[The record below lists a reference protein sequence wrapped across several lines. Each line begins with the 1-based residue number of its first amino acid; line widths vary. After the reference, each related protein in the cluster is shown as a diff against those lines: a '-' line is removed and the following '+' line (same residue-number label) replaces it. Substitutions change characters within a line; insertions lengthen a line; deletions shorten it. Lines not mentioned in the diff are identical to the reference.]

1 MRWKKRKIKA
11 NLWVTSSSEFRIKLK
26 GNQMNFHDLLQKM
39 VQHEASDMFV
49 TAKLAV
55 SAKIN
60 GELVAIDENVLSAEQ
75 ALGLVHDAMS
85 EKQKREFD
93 EDKECNFAI
102 SIDGIGRFRVSAFW
116 QRDMA
121 GMVIRRIV
129 TEIPEVDELGLP
141 SVLKDVVMSKRGLVL
156 FVGGT
161 GTGKSTSMAAL
172 IGYRNKNSRGHI
184 LTIEDPVE
192 FVHEHGKCMVT
203 QREVGLDTESFDAAL
218 KSSLRQAP
226 DVILIGEIRNQETM
240 EHALSFAETGHLC
253 IATLHANNANQA
265 IDRIMHLVP
274 AEQHGKLLFDLALNL
289 RGIVAQQ
296 LIPTRDGNGRVAAI
310 EILLNSPY
318 IAELIKKG
326 DVGSIKEVME
336 KSTEQGMQTF
346 DQALFNLY
354 QQGFINY
361 ADALHHADSPND
373 LRLMIKLRSN
383 DQGGTGSLSGVT
395 IDGLEPKAY

>member
-1 MRWKKRKIKA
+1 MI
-11 NLWVTSSSEFRIKLK
+11 
-26 GNQMNFHDLLQKM
+26 FHDLLKKM
-39 VQHEASDMFV
+39 VDEKASDMFV
-49 TAKLAV
+49 TAKLPV

-60 GELVAIDENVLSAEQ
+60 GELQPIDMHVLSSDD
-75 ALGLVHDAMS
+75 ALNLVHSAMNA
-85 EKQKREFD
+85 KQKEQFD
-93 EDKECNFAI
+93 LEKECNFAI
-102 SIDGIGRFRVSAFW
+102 SIDDIGRFRVSAFW

-129 TEIPEVDELGLP
+129 TEIPYADELGLP

-192 FVHEHGKCMVT
+192 FVHEHQKSMIT

-226 DVILIGEIRNQETM
+226 DVILIGEIRSQEIM

-289 RGIVAQQ
+289 RGIIAQQ
-296 LIPTRDGNGRVAAI
+296 LIPTKDGNGRVAAI

-326 DVGSIKEVME
+326 QVGEIKEVME

-346 DQALFNLY
+346 DQALFTLY
-354 QQGFINY
+354 QRGMINY

-373 LRLMIKLRSN
+373 LRLMIKLRTN
-383 DQGGTGSLSGVT
+383 DQGGTGALSGVT
-395 IDGLEPKAY
+395 LSGLEPDKDDM

>member
-1 MRWKKRKIKA
+1 M
-11 NLWVTSSSEFRIKLK
+11 KL
-26 GNQMNFHDLLQKM
+26 HELLERM
-39 VQHEASDMFV
+39 VKQDASDMFV

-60 GELVAIDENVLSAEQ
+60 GELQPIDNVVLTPEES
-75 ALGLVHDAMS
+75 LGLVYDAMNG
-85 EKQKREFD
+85 KQKQQFD
-93 EDKECNFAI
+93 NEKECNFAI
-102 SIDGIGRFRVSAFW
+102 EIEDIGRFRISAFW

-121 GMVIRRIV
+121 GMVVRRIV
-129 TEIPEVDELGLP
+129 TEIPDVDDLGLP
-141 SVLKDVVMSKRGLVL
+141 PILKDVVMSKRGLVL

-161 GTGKSTSMAAL
+161 GTGKSTSMASL
-172 IGYRNKNSRGHI
+172 IGYRNRNSHGHI

-192 FVHEHGKCMVT
+192 FVHEHAKSMIT

-218 KSSLRQAP
+218 QSSLRQAP
-226 DVILIGEIRNQETM
+226 DVILIGEIRNQAIM

-274 AEQHGKLLFDLALNL
+274 ADQHGKLLFDLALNL
-289 RGIVAQQ
+289 RGIIAQQ
-296 LIPTRDGNGRVAAI
+296 LVPTQDGHSRVAAI

-318 IAELIKKG
+318 ISELIKKG

-336 KSTEQGMQTF
+336 KSKELGMQTF
-346 DQALFNLY
+346 DQALFNHY
-354 QQGFINY
+354 QQGMITY

-383 DQGGTGSLSGVT
+383 EQGGTGGLSGVT
-395 IDGLEPKAY
+395 LDGFENDGI

>member
-1 MRWKKRKIKA
+1 M
-11 NLWVTSSSEFRIKLK
+11 KL
-26 GNQMNFHDLLQKM
+26 HELLERM
-39 VQHEASDMFV
+39 VKQDASDMFV

-60 GELVAIDENVLSAEQ
+60 GELQPIDNVVLTPEES
-75 ALGLVHDAMS
+75 LGLVYDAMN
-85 EKQKREFD
+85 EKQKQQFD
-93 EDKECNFAI
+93 NEKECNFAI
-102 SIDGIGRFRVSAFW
+102 EIEDIGRFRISAFW

-121 GMVIRRIV
+121 GMVVRRIV
-129 TEIPEVDELGLP
+129 TEIPDVDDLGLP
-141 SVLKDVVMSKRGLVL
+141 PILKDVVMSKRGLVL

-161 GTGKSTSMAAL
+161 GTGKSTSMASL
-172 IGYRNKNSRGHI
+172 IGYRNRNSHGHI

-192 FVHEHGKCMVT
+192 FVHEHAKSMIT

-218 KSSLRQAP
+218 QSSLRQAP
-226 DVILIGEIRNQETM
+226 DVILIGEIRNQAIM

-274 AEQHGKLLFDLALNL
+274 ADQHGKLLFDLALNL
-289 RGIVAQQ
+289 RGIIAQQ
-296 LIPTRDGNGRVAAI
+296 LVPTQDGHSRVAAI

-318 IAELIKKG
+318 ISELIKKG

-336 KSTEQGMQTF
+336 KSKELGMQTF
-346 DQALFNLY
+346 DQALFNHY
-354 QQGFINY
+354 QQGMITY

-383 DQGGTGSLSGVT
+383 EQGGTGGLSGVT
-395 IDGLEPKAY
+395 LDGFENDGI

>member
-1 MRWKKRKIKA
+1 MD
-11 NLWVTSSSEFRIKLK
+11 
-26 GNQMNFHDLLQKM
+26 FHDLLKKM
-39 VQHEASDMFV
+39 VQEDASDMFV

-60 GELVAIDENVLSAEQ
+60 GELRPIDSEILTAEQ
-75 ALGLVHDAMS
+75 SLALVRFSMND
-85 EKQKREFD
+85 KQKRQFD
-93 EDKECNFAI
+93 EEKECNFAI
-102 SIDGIGRFRVSAFW
+102 SIDDIGRFRISAFW

-121 GMVIRRIV
+121 GMVVRRIV
-129 TEIPEVDELGLP
+129 TVIPDVDELGLP

-161 GTGKSTSMAAL
+161 GTGKSTSMASL
-172 IGYRNKNSRGHI
+172 IGYRNNNSRGHI

-274 AEQHGKLLFDLALNL
+274 ADQHGKLLFDLALNL
-289 RGIVAQQ
+289 RGIIAQQ
-296 LIPTRDGNGRVAAI
+296 LVPTKDGHGRIAAI
-310 EILLNSPY
+310 EILLNTPFV
-318 IAELIKKG
+318 AELIKKG
-326 DVGSIKEVME
+326 EIGSIKEVMQ
-336 KSTEQGMQTF
+336 KSKELGMQTF

-354 QQGFINY
+354 QQGLITY

-373 LRLMIKLRSN
+373 LRLMIKLRTN
-383 DQGGTGSLSGVT
+383 DQTGLGSLSGIT
-395 IDGLEPKAY
+395 IQGLEPEENQ

>member
-1 MRWKKRKIKA
+1 
-11 NLWVTSSSEFRIKLK
+11 
-26 GNQMNFHDLLQKM
+26 MNFHQLLEKM
-39 VQHEASDMFV
+39 VAADASDMFV
-49 TAKLAV
+49 TAKLPV

-60 GELVAIDENVLSAEQ
+60 GELQPIADHELSPEE
-75 ALGLVHDAMS
+75 ALGLVHNAMN
-85 EKQKREFD
+85 EKQIRQFD
-93 EDKECNFAI
+93 EEKECNFAI
-102 SIDGIGRFRVSAFW
+102 SIENIGRFRVSAFW

-129 TEIPEVDELGLP
+129 TEIPNADDLGLP
-141 SVLKDVVMSKRGLVL
+141 PILKDVVMSKRGLVL

-161 GTGKSTSMAAL
+161 GTGKSTSMASL
-172 IGYRNKNSRGHI
+172 IGYRNRNSRGHI

-192 FVHEHGKCMVT
+192 FVHEHAKSMIT

-226 DVILIGEIRNQETM
+226 DVILIGEIRSQEIM

-274 AEQHGKLLFDLALNL
+274 ADQHGKLLFDLALNL
-289 RGIVAQQ
+289 RGIIAQQ
-296 LIPTRDGNGRVAAI
+296 LVPTTDGNSRVAAI

-326 DVGSIKEVME
+326 EIGSIKEVME
-336 KSTEQGMQTF
+336 KSNEQGMQTF
-346 DQALFNLY
+346 DQALFHLY
-354 QQGFINY
+354 RQGLINY

-383 DQGGTGSLSGVT
+383 DQGGTGALAGVT
-395 IDGLEPKAY
+395 IDGLEPKDH

>member
-1 MRWKKRKIKA
+1 MA
-11 NLWVTSSSEFRIKLK
+11 
-26 GNQMNFHDLLQKM
+26 FHQLLEKM
-39 VQHEASDMFV
+39 VAAQASDMFV
-49 TAKLAV
+49 TAKLPV

-60 GELVAIDENVLSAEQ
+60 GELQPIDDQVLTAKD
-75 ALGLVHDAMS
+75 ALALVHNAMN
-85 EKQKREFD
+85 EKQIRQFD
-93 EDKECNFAI
+93 EEKECNFAI
-102 SIDGIGRFRVSAFW
+102 SIDGIGRFRISAFW

-121 GMVIRRIV
+121 GMVVRRIV
-129 TEIPEVDELGLP
+129 TEIPDTDELGLP

-161 GTGKSTSMAAL
+161 GTGKSTSMASL
-172 IGYRNKNSRGHI
+172 IGYRNRNSRGHI

-192 FVHEHGKCMVT
+192 FVHEHGKSMIT

-226 DVILIGEIRNQETM
+226 DVILIGEIRSKEIM

-274 AEQHGKLLFDLALNL
+274 ADQHGKLLFDLALNL
-289 RGIVAQQ
+289 RGIIAQQ
-296 LIPTRDGNGRVAAI
+296 LVPTKDGTSRVAAI

-318 IAELIKKG
+318 VSELIKKG
-326 DVGSIKEVME
+326 DVGSLKDVMK
-336 KSTEQGMQTF
+336 KSNEQGMQTF

-354 QQGFINY
+354 EEGLITY

-373 LRLMIKLRSN
+373 LRLMIKLRTN
-383 DQGGTGSLSGVT
+383 DQSGTGGLRGVT
-395 IDGLEPKAY
+395 LDGFDDPID

>member
-1 MRWKKRKIKA
+1 
-11 NLWVTSSSEFRIKLK
+11 
-26 GNQMNFHDLLQKM
+26 MNFHDLLEKM
-39 VQHEASDMFV
+39 VQHGASDMFV

-55 SAKIN
+55 SAKVN
-60 GELVAIDENVLSAEQ
+60 GELVPIDDHVLSADES
-75 ALGLVHDAMS
+75 LSLVHDAMS
-85 EKQKREFD
+85 DKQKTAFD
-93 EDKECNFAI
+93 EEKECNFAI
-102 SIDGIGRFRVSAFW
+102 SIDDIGRFRISAFW

-129 TEIPEVDELGLP
+129 TEIPDADDLGLP

-192 FVHEHGKCMVT
+192 FVHEHRKCMVT
-203 QREVGLDTESFDAAL
+203 QREVGLDTESFSAAL

-289 RGIVAQQ
+289 RGIIAQQ

-310 EILLNSPY
+310 EVLLNSPY
-318 IAELIKKG
+318 VAELIKKG

-336 KSTEQGMQTF
+336 KSTDQGMQTF

-354 QQGFINY
+354 QQGLINY

-395 IDGLEPKAY
+395 IDGLAPKEE

>member
-1 MRWKKRKIKA
+1 
-11 NLWVTSSSEFRIKLK
+11 
-26 GNQMNFHDLLQKM
+26 MNFHNLLKKM
-39 VQHEASDMFV
+39 VAEKASDMFV
-49 TAKLAV
+49 SAKLPV

-60 GELVAIDENVLSAEQ
+60 GELQPIAEHPLTPEQ
-75 ALGLVHDAMS
+75 ALELVHDAMNA
-85 EKQKREFD
+85 KQMKEF
-93 EDKECNFAI
+93 EETKECNFAI
-102 SIDGIGRFRVSAFW
+102 SIDDIGRFRVSAFW

-121 GMVIRRIV
+121 GMVIRRIETIIPD
-129 TEIPEVDELGLP
+129 TEELGLP
-141 SVLKDVVMSKRGLVL
+141 SILKDVVMSKRGLVL

-161 GTGKSTSMAAL
+161 GTGKSTSMASL
-172 IGYRNKNSRGHI
+172 IGYRNRNARGHI

-192 FVHEHGKCMVT
+192 FVHEHAKSMIT

-226 DVILIGEIRNQETM
+226 DVILIGEIRSQEIM

-274 AEQHGKLLFDLALNL
+274 ADQHDKLLFDLALNL

-296 LIPTRDGNGRVAAI
+296 LIPTKDGNGRVAAI

-318 IAELIKKG
+318 ISELIKKG
-326 DVGSIKEVME
+326 DIGSIKEVME
-336 KSTEQGMQTF
+336 KSNELGMKTF
-346 DQALFNLY
+346 DQALFELY
-354 QQGFINY
+354 ERGLINY

-383 DQGGTGSLSGVT
+383 DQSGMGGLTGVT
-395 IDGLEPKAY
+395 VDGMEPEEF

>member
-1 MRWKKRKIKA
+1 
-11 NLWVTSSSEFRIKLK
+11 
-26 GNQMNFHDLLQKM
+26 MNFHDLLQKM
-39 VQHEASDMFV
+39 VQNEASDMFV

-60 GELVAIDENVLSAEQ
+60 GELVAIDNSILSPEQ
-75 ALGLVHDAMS
+75 ALGLVHDAMN
-85 EKQKREFD
+85 EKQKLAFE

-102 SIDGIGRFRVSAFW
+102 SVDGIGRFRVSAFW

-129 TEIPEVDELGLP
+129 TEIPDADDLGLP

-274 AEQHGKLLFDLALNL
+274 AEQHDKLLFDLALNL

-296 LIPTRDGNGRVAAI
+296 LIPTCDGDGRVAAI

-318 IAELIKKG
+318 VAELIKKG
-326 DVGSIKEVME
+326 EVGSIKEVME

-354 QQGFINY
+354 QQGLINY

-395 IDGLEPKAY
+395 IDGLEPSEP

>member
-1 MRWKKRKIKA
+1 MR
-11 NLWVTSSSEFRIKLK
+11 
-26 GNQMNFHDLLQKM
+26 FHNYLEKM
-39 VQHEASDMFV
+39 VQEEASDLFV
-49 TAKLAV
+49 TAKLPV

-60 GELVAIDENVLSAEQ
+60 GELLPIDEQPLSPDD
-75 ALGLVHDAMS
+75 ALALVESSMND
-85 EKQKREFD
+85 KQRLEFNS
-93 EDKECNFAI
+93 DKECNFAI

-121 GMVIRRIV
+121 GMVVRRIV
-129 TEIPEVDELGLP
+129 TEIPSVDELGLP

-161 GTGKSTSMAAL
+161 GTGKSTSMASL
-172 IGYRNKNSRGHI
+172 IGYRNQNSRGHI

-192 FVHEHGKCMVT
+192 FVHEHGKSMIT

-226 DVILIGEIRNQETM
+226 DVILIGEIRSQEIM

-274 AEQHGKLLFDLALNL
+274 ADQHDKLLFDLALNL
-289 RGIVAQQ
+289 RGIIAQQ
-296 LIPTRDGNGRVAAI
+296 LVPTRDGNGRVAAI

-318 IAELIKKG
+318 LAELIKKG
-326 DVGSIKEVME
+326 DIGGVKEVMT
-336 KSTEQGMQTF
+336 KSTELGMQTF

-354 QQGFINY
+354 QRGQINY
-361 ADALHHADSPND
+361 ADAIHHADSPND

-383 DQGGTGSLSGVT
+383 DQGGSGSLSGVT
-395 IDGLEPKAY
+395 LHGLEPKD

>member
-1 MRWKKRKIKA
+1 
-11 NLWVTSSSEFRIKLK
+11 
-26 GNQMNFHDLLQKM
+26 
-39 VQHEASDMFV
+39 MFV

-55 SAKIN
+55 SAKVN
-60 GELVAIDENVLSAEQ
+60 GELVPIDDHVLSADES
-75 ALGLVHDAMS
+75 LSLVHDAMS
-85 EKQKREFD
+85 DKQKTAFD
-93 EDKECNFAI
+93 EEKECNFAI
-102 SIDGIGRFRVSAFW
+102 SIDDIGRFRISAFW

-129 TEIPEVDELGLP
+129 TEIPDADDLGLP

-192 FVHEHGKCMVT
+192 FVHEHRKCMVT
-203 QREVGLDTESFDAAL
+203 QREVGLDTESFSATL

-289 RGIVAQQ
+289 RGIIAQQ

-310 EILLNSPY
+310 EVLLNSPY
-318 IAELIKKG
+318 VAELIKKG

-336 KSTEQGMQTF
+336 KSTDQGMQTF

-354 QQGFINY
+354 QQGLINY

-395 IDGLEPKAY
+395 IDGLAPKEE

>member
-1 MRWKKRKIKA
+1 
-11 NLWVTSSSEFRIKLK
+11 
-26 GNQMNFHDLLQKM
+26 MNFNQLLSKM
-39 VQHEASDMFV
+39 VSADASDMFV
-49 TAKLAV
+49 TAKLPV

-60 GELVAIDENVLSAEQ
+60 GELVPIDQHVLTPEES
-75 ALGLVHDAMS
+75 LGLVHDAMTD
-85 EKQKREFD
+85 KNKRLFE
-93 EDKECNFAI
+93 EEKECNFAI

-121 GMVIRRIV
+121 GMVVRRIV
-129 TEIPEVDELGLP
+129 TEIPEADDLGLP

-172 IGYRNKNSRGHI
+172 IGYRNKNSHGHI

-192 FVHEHGKCMVT
+192 FVHEHRKCMVT
-203 QREVGLDTESFDAAL
+203 QREVGLDTVSFDAAL

-226 DVILIGEIRNQETM
+226 DVILIGEIRNRETM

-274 AEQHGKLLFDLALNL
+274 ADQHGKLLFDLALNL
-289 RGIVAQQ
+289 RGIIAQQ
-296 LIPTRDGNGRVAAI
+296 LIPTTDGNGRVAAI
-310 EILLNSPY
+310 EILLNSPF
-318 IAELIKKG
+318 IAELVKKG
-326 DVGSIKEVME
+326 DIGSIKEVMQ
-336 KSTEQGMQTF
+336 KSKELGMQTF
-346 DQALFNLY
+346 DQALFDLY
-354 QQGFINY
+354 QSGQINY

-373 LRLMIKLRSN
+373 LRLMIKLRSG
-383 DQGGTGSLSGVT
+383 DQGGSGTLSGVT
-395 IDGLEPKAY
+395 LAGLEPEEEF

>member
-1 MRWKKRKIKA
+1 M
-11 NLWVTSSSEFRIKLK
+11 TFY
-26 GNQMNFHDLLQKM
+26 QLLEKM
-39 VQHEASDMFV
+39 VDENASDMFV
-49 TAKLAV
+49 TAKLPV

-60 GELVAIDENVLSAEQ
+60 GELQPISDHVLSPDES
-75 ALGLVHDAMS
+75 LGLVHNAMN
-85 EKQKREFD
+85 EKQIRQFD
-93 EDKECNFAI
+93 EEKECNFAI

-121 GMVIRRIV
+121 GMVVRRIV
-129 TEIPEVDELGLP
+129 TEIPDADELGLP
-141 SVLKDVVMSKRGLVL
+141 PVLKDVVMSKRGLVL

-161 GTGKSTSMAAL
+161 GTGKSTSMASL
-172 IGYRNKNSRGHI
+172 IGYRNRNSRGHI

-192 FVHEHGKCMVT
+192 FVHEHGKSMIT

-218 KSSLRQAP
+218 QSSLRQAP
-226 DVILIGEIRNQETM
+226 DVILIGEIRSKEIM

-274 AEQHGKLLFDLALNL
+274 ADQHGKLLFDLALNL
-289 RGIVAQQ
+289 RGIIAQQ
-296 LIPTRDGNGRVAAI
+296 LVPTKDGNSRVAAI

-318 IAELIKKG
+318 ISELIKKG
-326 DVGSIKEVME
+326 EVGSIKEVME
-336 KSTEQGMQTF
+336 KSNELGMQTF

-354 QQGFINY
+354 ERGLITY

-383 DQGGTGSLSGVT
+383 EQGGTGGLAGVT
-395 IDGLEPKAY
+395 LDGFDKADV